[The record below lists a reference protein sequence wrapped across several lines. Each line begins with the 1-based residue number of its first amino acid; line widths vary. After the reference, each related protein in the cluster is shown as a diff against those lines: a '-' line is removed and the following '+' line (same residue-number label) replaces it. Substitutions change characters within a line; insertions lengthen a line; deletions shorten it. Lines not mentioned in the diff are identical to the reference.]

1 MSKGNQW
8 VRLRKRAGRMYTS
21 ADRKLGGWL
30 SLLRATGR
38 AFQNDDGSTMAV
50 AIAYYALFSFFP
62 VVLLMITVSSF
73 FFASVT
79 AQEEVIA
86 WAERYIPASGDLI
99 RANIGQILRVRGTV
113 SIVALLGLLWSASG
127 VFAALDRAINRAWD
141 VSELR
146 PFWRQKLLA
155 FGMIIGA
162 GGLLLVSIVSSTFFN
177 VIRRLR
183 VPLTGWQ
190 LLGKWLMF
198 PNLLSTLLPVIFT
211 ILIFLLLYKML
222 PNTTVRWSDV
232 WLGALLTGLGWELA
246 KYFFTWYLTNFA
258 SYNLVYGSV
267 ALIIAF
273 LAWSYYTGVILI
285 LGAEFTAEYAKS
297 RRTRNPPARSLS
309 EKSAEAAPMPPATG
323 HGSPARCFPDNQLNG
338 GNSNVG

>member
-1 MSKGNQW
+1 
-8 VRLRKRAGRMYTS
+8 
-21 ADRKLGGWL
+21 
-30 SLLRATGR
+30 
-38 AFQNDDGSTMAV
+38 MAA

-73 FFASVT
+73 FFTSAT

-113 SIVALLGLLWSASG
+113 SIVALLGLLWSASS
-127 VFAALDRAINRAWD
+127 VFTALDRVINRAWD

-146 PFWRQKLLA
+146 PFWQQKLLA
-155 FGMIIGA
+155 FGMIVGA
-162 GGLLLVSIVSSTFFN
+162 GGLLLVSIASTTFFS

-183 VPLTGWQ
+183 LPLTGWQ
-190 LLGKWLMF
+190 RSGSG
-198 PNLLSTLLPVIFT
+198 LSTLLPVCFT
-211 ILIFLLLYKML
+211 ILIFLLLYRIL

-232 WLGALLTGLGWELA
+232 WLGALLTGLGWEFA
-246 KYFFTWYLTNFA
+246 KHLFTWYLTHFA

-267 ALIIAF
+267 ALLIAF

-297 RRTRNPPARSLS
+297 RRSRRPPPANR
-309 EKSAEAAPMPPATG
+309 
-323 HGSPARCFPDNQLNG
+323 LNG

>member
-1 MSKGNQW
+1 VSERSQW
-8 VRLRKRAGRMYTS
+8 IRLRKRAAWICTS
-21 ADRKLGGWL
+21 ADKRLGGWL
-30 SLLRATGR
+30 SLLRATGG
-38 AFQNDDGSTMAV
+38 AFQHDDGSTMAA

-73 FFASVT
+73 FFTSAT

-113 SIVALLGLLWSASG
+113 SIVALLGLLWSASS
-127 VFAALDRAINRAWD
+127 VFTALDRVINRAWD

-146 PFWRQKLLA
+146 PFWQQKLLA
-155 FGMIIGA
+155 FGMIVGA
-162 GGLLLVSIVSSTFFN
+162 GGLLLVSIASTTFFS

-183 VPLTGWQ
+183 LPLTGWQ
-190 LLGKWLMF
+190 RFGS
-198 PNLLSTLLPVIFT
+198 LLSTLLPVSLT
-211 ILIFLLLYKML
+211 ILIFLLLYKIL
-222 PNTTVRWSDV
+222 PNTAVRWSDV
-232 WLGALLTGLGWELA
+232 WLGALLAGLGWELA
-246 KYFFTWYLTNFA
+246 KYLFTWYLTNFA

-267 ALIIAF
+267 ALLIAF

-285 LGAEFTAEYAKS
+285 WGAEFTAEYAKS
-297 RRTRNPPARSLS
+297 RRSRRPLPAS
-309 EKSAEAAPMPPATG
+309 
-323 HGSPARCFPDNQLNG
+323 QLNG

>member
-1 MSKGNQW
+1 MSKGSQW
-8 VRLRKRAGRMYTS
+8 VRLRKRASRIYTS

-30 SLLRATGR
+30 SLLRSTGR
-38 AFQNDDGSTMAV
+38 EFQDDDGFTMAA

-73 FFASVT
+73 FFSSAT
-79 AQEEVIA
+79 AQKGVIA

-127 VFAALDRAINRAWD
+127 VFTALDRVINRAWD
-141 VSELR
+141 VTELR
-146 PFWRQKLLA
+146 PFWQQKLLA
-155 FGMIIGA
+155 FSMIVGA
-162 GGLLLVSIVSSTFFN
+162 GGLLLVSIVSTTFFN

-183 VPLTGWQ
+183 LPLTGWQ
-190 LLGKWLMF
+190 LLGKWLMI
-198 PNLLSTLLPVIFT
+198 PKLLSTLLPVILT
-211 ILIFLLLYKML
+211 VLIFLLLYKIL
-222 PNTTVRWSDV
+222 PSTSVCWSDV

-246 KYFFTWYLTNFA
+246 KYLFTWYLTNFA

-267 ALIIAF
+267 ALLIAF
-273 LAWSYYTGVILI
+273 LAWSYYTGLILI
-285 LGAEFTAEYAKS
+285 LGAEFTAEYAKT
-297 RRTRNPPARSLS
+297 RRARRGPQLS
-309 EKSAEAAPMPPATG
+309 
-323 HGSPARCFPDNQLNG
+323 G